1 MIGLFSQLNE
11 SMKPKIIVCGLG
23 RTGYTIF
30 CLLKQQGA
38 AVTGISDRPISSE
51 YQKDIIVGELRSPTS
66 LSLAG
71 IQMAQTLVLAANDDS
86 LNLAILTYARLM
98 NPRIRIINRLFN
110 ETLGKRLDEML
121 PDHVSM
127 SVSALAAPIFSFAAL
142 GDKAIGQLRLYH
154 QTWPIQEVIIDEAH
168 PWRGMPLSELWDNPS
183 RMLIYYLPARDEI
196 DLVSAVVSGKRL
208 QIGDHLI
215 LGLQPTTRIKKRY
228 WWRKFIKPIANL
240 RQYRHHVQSVVFV
253 LLLLLLMI
261 GFSTVLYVSTNLK
274 VSLVNALYFSVGM
287 ITGAGGQEDVVEKA
301 SDEIKVF
308 TTIMMIVGAGV
319 VGICYALLN
328 DFILGSRFKQFWDAA
343 RVPTRNH
350 YIVCGLGGIGME
362 IVRQLY
368 KQGHDIVVVEANAK
382 NRFLHTARSLGVP
395 VIIEDARI
403 SASLKAANLERAE
416 AILVVTSDDMVNVEI
431 ALTAKALSPK
441 INLVVRT
448 QDPQFGKASQ
458 EVFEFEAVLCAS
470 ELATH
475 SFTAAALGGK
485 ILGNG
490 MTDDLLWIAVATL
503 ITPNHPFCQK
513 TVKETAMEA
522 DYVPLYIERDHHTVH
537 SWNLLEVILLPGD
550 VLYLTIPATKLE
562 QLWRNPNDSVD
573 LLLNNG
579 KSEREKSLEI

>member
-1 MIGLFSQLNE
+1 
-11 SMKPKIIVCGLG
+11 MKPKIIVCGLG

-110 ETLGKRLDEML
+110 ETLGKRLDETL

-142 GDKAIGQLRLYH
+142 GNKAIGQLRLYH
-154 QTWPIQEVIIDEAH
+154 QTWPIQEVVIDEDH

-183 RMLIYYLPARDEI
+183 RMLIYYLPARDEV

-228 WWRKFIKPIANL
+228 WWRKIIKPIANL
-240 RQYRHHVQSVVFV
+240 RQYRHHVQSVAFV
-253 LLLLLLMI
+253 ILLLLLMI

-301 SDEIKVF
+301 SDEIKVY
-308 TTIMMIVGAGV
+308 TAIMMIVGAGV

-368 KQGHDIVVVEANAK
+368 KQGYDVVVVEANAK

-403 SASLKAANLERAE
+403 AGSLKAANLERAE

-431 ALTAKALSPK
+431 ALTAKAISPK

-490 MTDDLLWIAVATL
+490 MTDDLLWIAIATL

-522 DYVPLYIERDHHTVH
+522 DYVPLYIERDHQTVH

-562 QLWRNPNDSVD
+562 QLWRNSNDSVD
-573 LLLNNG
+573 LLLNHG
-579 KSEREKSLEI
+579 KSEREKTLEL